1 MIPNHLLH
9 QALQRSLQSTV
20 SGQDLRTPMRQQTTD
35 NMLETLRKYDTVI
48 IVDDSSSMIGAR
60 WAEAASAL
68 SALADLAGQF
78 DADGIDIHFL
88 NDDSVGKNMTKRKA
102 VENLF
107 NQVRPRGVTPI
118 GEKLEDLL
126 RDYLGKLE
134 AAYDSGNPKS
144 VKPVNFVILTD
155 ADDPESVIVQA
166 ARRLDAKNFPLSQP
180 NDSES
185 ILNLPLH
192 LDLHANDDTVDIVGF
207 LAFEMVRSLTLA
219 GLDIKRS
226 LEESFMREEYTSPIL
241 GKRKANGIGGGP
253 DKCR

>member
-1 MIPNHLLH
+1 
-9 QALQRSLQSTV
+9 
-20 SGQDLRTPMRQQTTD
+20 MRQQTTD

-166 ARRLDAKNFPLSQP
+166 ARRLDAKNFPLSQVGIQFVQIGKSAGAAQYLREL
-180 NDSES
+180 DD
-185 ILNLPLH
+185 NLVSRYH
-192 LDLHANDDTVDIVGF
+192 IRDIVDTTKYIGKDLSADALVKILLGGINRRVDNKGVEVF
-207 LAFEMVRSLTLA
+207 NEDVLKDPIR
-219 GLDIKRS
+219 R
-226 LEESFMREEYTSPIL
+226 LE
-241 GKRKANGIGGGP
+241 GP
-253 DKCR
+253 Y